1 VDKDGALAAAG
12 RVDDG
17 VLAALMA
24 DPYFARRPPK
34 SLDRNHFRNAANRV
48 GALSAEDGAATLT
61 AFTAAAVAD
70 ASEHLPVQVTE
81 WLVTGGGRRNP
92 VLMGALGT
100 RLAAPVRAI
109 EAIGWNGDA
118 IEAQGLRVYGG
129 TEPQRSADQLP
140 RDQRV
145 PEPMTGGRL
154 HKPN

>member
-1 VDKDGALAAAG
+1 
-12 RVDDG
+12 
-17 VLAALMA
+17 MA

-61 AFTAAAVAD
+61 AFTAAAVAA

-118 IEAQGLRVYGG
+118 IEAQAFAYMAVRSRNGL
-129 TEPQRSADQLP
+129 SISF
-140 RDQRV
+140 
-145 PEPMTGGRL
+145 PETSGAPKPMTGGRL